1 MTILQMKI
9 KITDKQLIPAQI
21 RIKTQLLKLMKT
33 LITARIHQAILKTV
47 LKILQQDRN
56 LQTMEIP
63 ATHKA
68 LMNKHLQVKKTRI
81 VLDSRQFLSP

>member
-1 MTILQMKI
+1 MKI